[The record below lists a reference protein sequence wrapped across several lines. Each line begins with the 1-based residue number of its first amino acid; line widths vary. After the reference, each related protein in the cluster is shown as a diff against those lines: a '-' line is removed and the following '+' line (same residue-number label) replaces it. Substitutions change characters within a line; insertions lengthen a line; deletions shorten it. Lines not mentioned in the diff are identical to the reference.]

1 LFVFTNM
8 SNVLF
13 LGLPSH
19 GHVNPTLGLIHELTR
34 RGEKVSYFASE
45 AFRAKIEAA
54 GAVFFAY
61 SEDLNI
67 FNNGGKPSQGGGLLS
82 VTSKAPSVI
91 ADILAQTTGIKFD
104 YLIHSAAFPFTGAMV
119 QLLNI
124 PSVSSL
130 AVFAGLDR
138 FKQMTNFTLPEA
150 VQQDYERVTKQL
162 QDTYAI
168 TLPDNPLEM
177 MLYPSPLK
185 LVYTSRYFA
194 PPSDYLDETCRF
206 VGPPVYERQED
217 LDFPFAALTH
227 KPVLYI
233 SLGTVFG
240 VFDTRIYD
248 LFLAAF
254 TDWDGI
260 VVMAAHGVDLND
272 HQFPEHFIVRDY
284 VPQNALLK
292 YTDVAIT
299 HAGMNSMSDLISN
312 EVPFVSLPLGA
323 DQPLLAARAAEL
335 GATISLD
342 IQQLTP
348 EILKNA
354 VQQVMTDPAYL
365 AAIHRINESFKSA
378 GGYPKAVDEIF
389 RFKSEKHIN
398 G

>member
-1 LFVFTNM
+1 M

-19 GHVNPTLGLIHELTR
+19 GHINPTLGLVHELTR

-54 GAVFFAY
+54 GATFFNY
-61 SEDLNI
+61 SEDLDI
-67 FNNGGKPSQGGGLLS
+67 FKAGGKPGQGGGILG
-82 VTSKAPSVI
+82 VMSKAPSVI
-91 ADILAQTTGIKFD
+91 ADILAKAADMKFD
-104 YLIHSAAFPFTGAMV
+104 YMIHSAAFPFTGAMV
-119 QLLNI
+119 QILGI

-138 FKQMTNFTLPEA
+138 FKEMATFKLPNEIKEN
-150 VQQDYERVTKQL
+150 YEQVANQLRVT
-162 QDTYAI
+162 YGI
-168 TLPDNPLEM
+168 TMPDNPLEL
-177 MLYPSPLK
+177 MLHPSPLK

-194 PPSDYLDETCRF
+194 PPSAYLDDTCRF
-206 VGPPVYERQED
+206 VGPPVFERQED
-217 LDFPFAALTH
+217 LDFPFEQLEN
-227 KPVLYI
+227 KRVLYI

-240 VFDTRIYD
+240 VFDTNLYD
-248 LFLAAF
+248 LFLEAF

-260 VVMAAHGVDLND
+260 VVMAAHGVDLD
-272 HQFPEHFIVRDY
+272 IKQFPEHFIVRDY
-284 VPQNALLK
+284 VPQNALLR

-335 GATISLD
+335 GATINLNV
-342 IQQLTP
+342 QQLTP
-348 EILKNA
+348 QILKTS
-354 VQQVMTDPAYL
+354 VHQVMTDPPYL
-365 AAIHRINESFKSA
+365 AAMRKINDSYKTA

-389 RFKSEKHIN
+389 RLKAEQYVN
-398 G
+398 